1 MTVSIEQQEEEEG
14 DTESSSFHPESVSE
28 LEPEWRLGGKRE
40 RTLTESSDEF
50 AGLEGVEPLT
60 LDDIVFGPS
69 YQRYDDD
76 LVFDPTAGA
85 KIFDVVQHII
95 SKKRKKTVK
104 VRTPAH
110 QRWIRA
116 LRLLKE
122 RGDPWEKFHLEEMK
136 SEKGRRH
143 RYSPIS
149 QTWVVDDCVVK
160 MDRKPFA
167 NGAMRECFR
176 MKKLSNFSHSNDW
189 AKDSNNF
196 VAKRYIDEVP
206 DKDTYFQDVKLQM
219 DAKLWAEEYNRHKPP
234 KKVDIFMMGVLEL
247 VDRPGSPAYHIEH
260 YIDGEYV
267 KYNSNSGFVDE
278 KNGPCR
284 MTPQALS
291 HFTFERS
298 GHELV
303 VVDIQGVG
311 DLYTDPQIHTASGQ
325 EYGDGNLGTQG
336 MALFFHSHR
345 CNAICQS
352 LGLTPF
358 DLSRNEEMSLN
369 DLNNKRKRSETRV
382 RMDEVI
388 FCESP
393 SFKERA
399 DFSKFFRVRS
409 SSSASFGEFFER
421 DVTARDRDSLY
432 SESGTSRQTSQ
443 YEDGGC
449 VFNLDGCEEVSED
462 EGSTRK
468 ARREREEEVWSTASS
483 TDSALGWNRRRL
495 ESGMSEG
502 EDTDRD
508 KMALRAPKVSRPS
521 CVTAE
526 VMQMQAVDREGQPPK
541 GESILGQIHLDLA
554 RYHETCR
561 FDAEVHDITS
571 ALFHLRASADC
582 GNMTALIA
590 ISQIF
595 TGRPND
601 ILPAITQMD
610 AADNIEGS
618 LEDIGV
624 DYIVT
629 AARLG
634 DTSSMQY
641 MAQAFDT
648 GYNLGSDREK
658 SYTQALD
665 WYLLAAKAGVEE
677 SYKCL
682 ARAAEIFI
690 VENGGCFDPR
700 RGAELFE
707 EAAEAAM
714 EEMKG
719 KLATKYYAQS
729 EEAWALVED

>member
-1 MTVSIEQQEEEEG
+1 MTVSTEQQEE
-14 DTESSSFHPESVSE
+14 DDPESCSFYPGSVYERKSE
-28 LEPEWRLGGKRE
+28 KRE
-40 RTLTESSDEF
+40 RTLTACSTDSDF
-50 AGLEGVEPLT
+50 DGLEGVEPLT
-60 LDDIVFGPS
+60 LDDIVFAPS
-69 YQRYDDD
+69 YQSQESE
-76 LVFDPTAGA
+76 VEFDPTAPT
-85 KIFDVVQHII
+85 KIFDVVQRILG
-95 SKKRKKTVK
+95 KKRRKTAK
-104 VRTPAH
+104 ARTPAH

-160 MDRKPFA
+160 MDNKPFA

-176 MKKLSNFSHSNDW
+176 MKKLSNFSHNTDW
-189 AKDSNNF
+189 AKDSNNY
-196 VAKRYIDEVP
+196 VAKRYMDEA
-206 DKDTYFQDVKLQM
+206 DRDIYFQDVKLQM

-247 VDRPGSPAYHIEH
+247 VDRPGAPLYHIEH

-278 KNGPCR
+278 KHGPCR

-298 GHELV
+298 GHELI
-303 VVDIQGVG
+303 VVDVQGVG
-311 DLYTDPQIHTASGQ
+311 DLYTDPQIHTASGK

-345 CNAICQS
+345 CNMICRS

-358 DLSRNEEMSLN
+358 DLSGNEEISLSSSN
-369 DLNNKRKRSETRV
+369 SGSKTSETRV
-382 RMDEVI
+382 RMEEVM

-399 DFSKFFRVRS
+399 DFHKMFRVRS
-409 SSSASFGEFFER
+409 SSSASFGDFIDKDVKIRER
-421 DVTARDRDSLY
+421 GSGDSDI
-432 SESGTSRQTSQ
+432 ETSRQSSG
-443 YEDGGC
+443 YDEEGC
-449 VFNLDGCEEVSED
+449 VFMLDVLSED
-462 EGSTRK
+462 EASTKKVRQEK
-468 ARREREEEVWSTASS
+468 EEGWSTASS
-483 TDSALGWNRRRL
+483 TDSGFHCRRRL
-495 ESGMSEG
+495 ESVSEC
-502 EDTDRD
+502 EDTEKRG
-508 KMALRAPKVSRPS
+508 MRLPRISRPS

-526 VMQMQAVDREGQPPK
+526 VYKMHNEDMDGQSSK
-541 GESILGQIHLDLA
+541 TDSVLGLIHLDLA
-554 RYHETCR
+554 KYHETCR
-561 FDAEVHDITS
+561 FDANVHDISS
-571 ALFHLRASADC
+571 ALFHLRAAADC

-610 AADNIEGS
+610 AEENIKGS
-618 LEDIGV
+618 LEDIGI

-629 AARLG
+629 SARLG
-634 DTSSMQY
+634 DVSSMIY
-641 MAQAFDT
+641 MAQAFDS
-648 GYNLGSDREK
+648 GYNLGSDREQ
-658 SYTQALD
+658 SYSQALD
-665 WYLLAAKAGVEE
+665 WYLMAAKAGEE
-677 SYKCL
+677 ERYKYL
-682 ARAAEIFI
+682 ARAAQIQTL
-690 VENGGCFDPR
+690 ENGGCFDPR
-700 RGAELFE
+700 RAAELFE

-729 EEAWALVED
+729 EEAWALVEE